1 MAEAALFVG
10 WGQVVRGREKRAIEV
25 FNESVAYWGQLQADG
40 KIEGFD
46 LALLNPHGGDLAGF
60 GLIRGSEEQLDT
72 LKRSDEFA
80 KNATAADQIVENYGI
95 VDAAV
100 DEGIAQAMELY
111 NAEIAN
117 L

>member
-10 WGQVVRGREKRAIEV
+10 WGQVVRGREQRAIEV
-25 FNESVAYWGQLQADG
+25 FNESVAYWGRLQQEG
-40 KIEGFD
+40 KIERFD
-46 LALLNPHGGDLAGF
+46 MAFLYPHGGDLAGF
-60 GLIRGSEEQLDT
+60 GLIRGTAEQIDELR
-72 LKRSDEFA
+72 RSDEFA
-80 KNATAADQIVENYGI
+80 KNATAADQIVENYGV

-100 DEGIAQAMELY
+100 DEGIAQQMELY